1 MLEKL
6 ELLRSANTNTNTW
19 QIHMELLEKLELLRA
34 QIQIQLLEKYIWNC
48 LKSCNFWEVQIQI
61 QLLDKYIWN
70 CLKSWNFW
78 ECKYK
83 YNYSTNTSGAAWKV
97 VTSEKC
103 IMRCRLRCLA
113 ASATF
118 WSLHSAPNDTFLLC
132 KQDFESKDK
141 YIHILLKH
149 VPYRLLFPQW

>member
-1 MLEKL
+1 M
-6 ELLRSANTNTNTW
+6 
-19 QIHMELLEKLELLRA
+19 
-34 QIQIQLLEKYIWNC
+34 QIQIQILEKYIWKC
-48 LKSCNFWEVQIQI
+48 LKSWNFWEVQIQI
-61 QLLDKYIWN
+61 QILDKYIWN

-83 YNYSTNTSGAAWKV
+83 YNYSTNTSGTAWKV

-149 VPYRLLFPQW
+149 VPYFHTDFSSLNDRYVNCSNCRSNKKKHKLWQ